1 MGGPRQSPKRRAALH
16 PHYGGV
22 APFIGK
28 MRECGAAPGTVM
40 LNGSRVNP
48 CNALMGHDTRLN
60 HARRFAYNTAAG
72 VTWIWT
78 AVWAMRWL
86 HG

>member
-1 MGGPRQSPKRRAALH
+1 MSPHLAFTLL
-16 PHYGGV
+16 GILV
-22 APFIGK
+22 ISV
-28 MRECGAAPGTVM
+28 CT
-40 LNGSRVNP
+40 
-48 CNALMGHDTRLN
+48 ALMGQDTRLN

-78 AVWAMRWL
+78 AAWAMRWL